1 MTWQSVNFLYFPN
14 SSENFSSYWME
25 WFKATYTSSFSI
37 QFDEFIECLSEATV
51 YTCFLGSECEECQV
65 IIEVL
70 VHYKMNQIIRFEP
83 GPVQYSLHWSRHFPW
98 SLISS

>member
-70 VHYKMNQIIRFEP
+70 VHYKMNQIIRF
-83 GPVQYSLHWSRHFPW
+83 
-98 SLISS
+98 